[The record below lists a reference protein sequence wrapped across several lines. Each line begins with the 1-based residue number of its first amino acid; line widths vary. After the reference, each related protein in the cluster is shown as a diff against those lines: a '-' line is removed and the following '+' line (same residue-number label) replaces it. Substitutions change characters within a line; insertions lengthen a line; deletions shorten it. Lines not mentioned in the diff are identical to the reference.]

1 MVVTASKVSL
11 SLANHN
17 IALYQV
23 TIHMY
28 MHHVQNLLPVPV
40 SNNLTL
46 WCTDSSYLASIM

>member
-23 TIHMY
+23 TIRMY

-46 WCTDSSYLASIM
+46 VVH